1 MLLCKALR
9 QLKGV
14 FLTVLRYIVKETAAV
29 VVRLYNAVTVNT
41 ELLCSFNQFGIVFAA
56 LIDRCF
62 FVLDCTGRQSG
73 TLRGL
78 HNISQHAA
86 ALDLNNRQQCTHMI
100 RDTILL
106 GVFLYKCLQGEN
118 FRG

>member
-14 FLTVLRYIVKETAAV
+14 FLTVFRYIVKETAAV
-29 VVRLYNAVTVNT
+29 VVRLYNAVTVYT

-62 FVLDCTGRQSG
+62 LVLDCTGRSP
-73 TLRGL
+73 
-78 HNISQHAA
+78 
-86 ALDLNNRQQCTHMI
+86 ALSEDCITSANTPPLST
-100 RDTILL
+100 
-106 GVFLYKCLQGEN
+106 
-118 FRG
+118 